1 MNAYKLV
8 GATLAAGVLGALL
21 VSPVAMAG
29 GTPIIAI
36 LSGAN
41 EVPPGDPDGAGLM
54 SMTLNSG
61 QEEICWELVVED
73 IDSPTRAH
81 IHQGLAGSNGPIV
94 VAFFDFVEIPED
106 LSSCVAVERNLVKEI
121 RRNPSG
127 FYVNVH
133 TEDFPGGAIRGQLER
148 RKGR

>member
-1 MNAYKLV
+1 MNAYKHV

-29 GTPIIAI
+29 GTPMIAI

-41 EVPPGDPDGAGLM
+41 EVPAGVGDPNGVGLM

-73 IDSPTRAH
+73 IDPPTRAH
-81 IHQGLAGSNGPIV
+81 IHQAPAGSNGGSLCS
-94 VAFFDFVEIPED
+94 F
-106 LSSCVAVERNLVKEI
+106 STR
-121 RRNPSG
+121 
-127 FYVNVH
+127 
-133 TEDFPGGAIRGQLER
+133 
-148 RKGR
+148 